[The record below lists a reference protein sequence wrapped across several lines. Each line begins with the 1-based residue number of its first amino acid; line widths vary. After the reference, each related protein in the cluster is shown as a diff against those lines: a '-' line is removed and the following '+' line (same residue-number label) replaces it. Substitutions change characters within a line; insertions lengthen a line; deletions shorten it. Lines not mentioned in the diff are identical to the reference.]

1 MGRTMT
7 LPVAAAAPQVVRA
20 PNATPPASVSARF
33 ESALAAATA
42 APTDASALAAFRAAR
57 LELARAV
64 SEQAPTATESPLTRS
79 ALEAIEA
86 LCNSGLLDLAP
97 EAAETAFLAEAN
109 PRQWTDLVAG
119 MLLTAAW
126 RWDAAPNFDEVPNAL
141 WDTYARWALCP
152 VQSFTQLGDAQRFA
166 DAQLPRLENL
176 AKWVER
182 NWGSAAVRNA
192 ALVYLRTAN
201 SIPLYF
207 SAGDLRR
214 HAEARG
220 RILQR
225 AFNTDPAGVVRPE
238 AFERYGRPLR
248 IGFVNRHF
256 GSQTETYTTLP
267 TFEHLDPE
275 RFELVLFSLHQN
287 DSPLEQYCRSR
298 AAEFHVLPT
307 DDVAAQVESIRM
319 AGLDVLVFGTNVTAV
334 INEVTRLATHR
345 MAPLQVVNNSSCI
358 TSGLPEVDV
367 YVSGDLTEI
376 ATAASQ
382 FSERLALLPGP
393 AHAFNYEADAS
404 EPTTNPTRAD
414 YGIADDALLFVSA
427 ANYYK
432 LVPEI
437 QHTWAKL
444 LAAHPTA
451 HLLVH
456 PFNPNWSSSYPMER
470 FRAEFD
476 AVLAAHGV
484 NADRLTISDTFFPS
498 RNDVKQLLALG
509 DLYLDTFPFSGVN
522 SLVDPLEL
530 GLPVVAWDGQ
540 TFRSRM
546 AGGLLRQLGLI
557 DLIATDEDSY
567 LQLVWSLATDAEQ
580 RAAVSERIQQAMH
593 GAPLFL
599 DPLAASEAFG
609 ALMEHAYDSLA
620 QDGFRTFTKQ
630 ADRVIQLDRDIDV
643 DAKLAEATA
652 AAETYDFASALAA
665 SRDVLAVQP
674 GHAAARR
681 AHARAL
687 LETGNAARAVTYF
700 LSSLQGAEEDATL
713 WFDVARALHASGDTA
728 QALAALEASL
738 RIDAGNLEGWIM
750 MADLADAVGS
760 TDIAEEARNVA
771 RQLAPEDPRLVA

>member
-1 MGRTMT
+1 M
-7 LPVAAAAPQVVRA
+7 PVAATAPQATRA
-20 PNATPPASVSARF
+20 PSSTSSVADHF
-33 ESALAAATA
+33 TAALEAAIA
-42 APTDASALAAFRAAR
+42 APTDSAALSAFRAAR
-57 LELARAV
+57 LELAQAV
-64 SEQAPTATESPLTRS
+64 AELAPTELQSPLATAARS
-79 ALEAIEA
+79 AVTA
-86 LCNSGLLDLAP
+86 LCASGLLDLAP
-97 EAAETAFLAEAN
+97 EPAETALLAELH
-109 PRQWTDLVAG
+109 PRQWNQLLAG

-126 RWDAAPNFDEVPNAL
+126 RWDAAPSFDDVPNDL
-141 WDTYARWALCP
+141 WGLFARWSLLP
-152 VQSFTQLGDAQRFA
+152 VQSFTQLGDAQRYA
-166 DAQLPRLENL
+166 DAQLPRLESL

-182 NWGSAAVRNA
+182 NWGSAAVRA
-192 ALVYLRTAN
+192 ATQAYLATSN

-225 AFNTDPAGVVRPE
+225 AFNTDPAGTIRPE

-275 RFELVLFSLHQN
+275 RYELVLFSLHEN
-287 DSPLEQYCRSR
+287 GSTLENHCRSR
-298 AAEFHVLPT
+298 ATEFHVLPA
-307 DDVAAQVESIRM
+307 DDVPAQVETIRL
-319 AGLDVLVFGTNVTAV
+319 AAVDVLVFGTNVTAV
-334 INEVTRLATHR
+334 VNEVTRLATHR

-376 ATAASQ
+376 TDAARQ

-393 AHAFNYEADAS
+393 AHAFNYEADAE
-404 EPTTNPTRAD
+404 EPTTSPTRAD

-444 LAAHPTA
+444 LTAHPTA

-484 NADRLTISDTFFPS
+484 TADRLTISDTFFPS
-498 RNDVKQLLALG
+498 RTDVKQLLALG
-509 DLYLDTFPFSGVN
+509 DIYLDTFPFSGVN

-530 GLPVVAWDGQ
+530 GLPVVAWDGE

-546 AGGLLRQLGLI
+546 AGALLRQLELPEF
-557 DLIATDEDSY
+557 IATDEASY
-567 LQLVWSLATDAEQ
+567 LQIVWQLATDPAH
-580 RAAVSERIQQAMH
+580 RATTAQRIQNAMH

-599 DPLAASEAFG
+599 DPLAASDAFG
-609 ALMEHAYDSLA
+609 ALMEQAYDDLA
-620 QDGFRTFTKQ
+620 TQGVRPFTKQ
-630 ADRVIQLDRDIDV
+630 ADRVIQVDRDIDV
-643 DAKLAEATA
+643 AALLAEAKS
-652 AAETYDFASALAA
+652 AAEIYDFEGVLTATRAI
-665 SRDVLAVQP
+665 LAVRP
-674 GHAAARR
+674 NHPEARR

-687 LETGNAARAVTYF
+687 LETHRADRATTYF
-700 LSSLQGAEEDATL
+700 LSSLQGAEEDATI

-738 RIDAGNLEGWIM
+738 RLDAGNLEGWIM
-750 MADLADAVGS
+750 MADLADAAGS

-771 RQLAPEDPRLVA
+771 RQLAPEDPRLAAA